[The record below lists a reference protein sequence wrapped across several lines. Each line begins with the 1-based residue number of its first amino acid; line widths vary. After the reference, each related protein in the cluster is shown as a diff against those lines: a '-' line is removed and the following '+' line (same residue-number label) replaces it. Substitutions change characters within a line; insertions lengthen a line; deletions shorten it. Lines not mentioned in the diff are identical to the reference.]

1 MEPRLPR
8 ENLRRLKREIRKW
21 QDRRVCSKREL
32 LSLVGQLQHACC
44 VVKPGQSFLRRM
56 IDLSTTVREMHYM
69 IRLNEGFR
77 LDLHE
82 VVGHIPSNMEWGG
95 DDVSGHPM
103 AGMSL
108 GPSVLCT
115 DMGIPSLLH
124 NPSAVSNACLHSLVP
139 MSRKS
144 SK

>member
-1 MEPRLPR
+1 MLCGEARAVLSP
-8 ENLRRLKREIRKW
+8 EN
-21 QDRRVCSKREL
+21 D
-32 LSLVGQLQHACC
+32 
-44 VVKPGQSFLRRM
+44 
-56 IDLSTTVREMHYM
+56 DLSTTVREMHYM

-77 LDLHE
+77 SDLRWWAIFLPTWNWVGMMSGVIPAE
-82 VVGHIPSNMEWGG
+82 VV
-95 DDVSGHPM
+95 
-103 AGMSL
+103 GMSL

-139 MSRKS
+139 MTRKS